1 MSDSDNTAH
10 GDADY
15 EHAWPP
21 FGADA
26 PALTL
31 RTFDLRTCDE
41 RMQTWLAALEQRQE
55 ADRQRIEHLERCVQA
70 LLNPSEEPDGEEVAA

>member
-1 MSDSDNTAH
+1 MSETDDH
-10 GDADY
+10 GTQDY

-41 RMQTWLAALEQRQE
+41 RLTTWLAALEQRQE
-55 ADRQRIEHLERCVQA
+55 SDRQRIAHLERCVQA

>member
-1 MSDSDNTAH
+1 MSDNSAH
-10 GDADY
+10 GAADY
-15 EHAWPP
+15 EHVWPP
-21 FGADA
+21 YNVDA
-26 PALTL
+26 PSPTL

-55 ADRQRIEHLERCVQA
+55 ADRQRIAHLERCMQK